1 MVTLTNPVTPQNIVD
16 RFADFVLGA
25 ANTGIVWGTNTLPFA
40 EMPGATYAGTTSGTS
55 ITATGATI
63 GTTGNIITAA
73 TIRSVL
79 ETETALY
86 TNIRQQRAILN
97 VTGAGGNTGSRPTPG
112 IIFDQTEVAHL
123 DTTNRAAIGAVAD
136 ANVTTGQNVDD
147 TNLETYFTNL
157 TAAYTA
163 IRTTTVTTQIDV
175 CHASCHS
182 SCHSSRGRR

>member
-16 RFADFVLGA
+16 RFADFVLAA
-25 ANTGIVWGTNTLPFA
+25 ANTGVVWGTNTLPFV

-63 GTTGNIITAA
+63 GTTGNTITAA

-97 VTGAGGNTGSRPTPG
+97 VTGAGGNTGTRPTAG
-112 IIFDQTEVAHL
+112 VIFDDTQVAHL
-123 DTTNRAAIGAVAD
+123 DTSNRAAIGAVAD
-136 ANVTTGQNVDD
+136 ANVTTGQTVDD